1 MVRNK
6 RRLIL
11 LLIPDFLIFAFGFFI
26 GFDLYLYRRFNIEK
40 HSVAAF
46 LFLIAIIAA
55 FNLIYISSVFILK
68 KIPRL
73 IKCVSLIIIFVMLLW
88 CALVLVGIYVSGTF
102 WKSETDNFSEFS
114 RADPS
119 LNDRLD
125 FLGGNIDEIN
135 SLEIQSVE
143 NFYYSYQVVLLVD
156 TFEFR
161 GNFVF
166 SEESYNIL
174 KNKFIQAPEFDIK
187 LYLPSESVASSMTG
201 CFEWNNDVPSYE
213 CTTDVSSWDKMI
225 VEFCDDDK
233 SFHFDLIG
241 KCYT

>member
-11 LLIPDFLIFAFGFFI
+11 LLIPDFLIFAVGFFI
-26 GFDLYLYRRFNIEK
+26 GFDLYLYRRFNIGK
-40 HSVAAF
+40 YSVASF

-73 IKCVSLIIIFVMLLW
+73 IKCVALIIIFVVLLW
-88 CALVLVGIYVSGTF
+88 CALALVSIYVSGTF
-102 WKSETDNFSEFS
+102 WKSATDNFSEFS

-166 SEESYNIL
+166 SEESYQVL
-174 KNKFIQAPEFDIK
+174 KNKFIQAPEFDIA
-187 LYLPSESVASSMTG
+187 LYSSSEHSASSMTG

-225 VEFCDDDK
+225 IEFCDDDK

>member
-88 CALVLVGIYVSGTF
+88 CALVLVGICVSGTF

-143 NFYYSYQVVLLVD
+143 NFYYSYQSVLLVD
-156 TFEFR
+156 TFEFK
-161 GNFVF
+161 GHFVF
-166 SEESYNIL
+166 SEESYQVL
-174 KNKFIQAPEFDIK
+174 KNKFIQAPEFDIA
-187 LYLPSESVASSMTG
+187 LYSSSEHSASSMTG

-241 KCYT
+241 ICYT